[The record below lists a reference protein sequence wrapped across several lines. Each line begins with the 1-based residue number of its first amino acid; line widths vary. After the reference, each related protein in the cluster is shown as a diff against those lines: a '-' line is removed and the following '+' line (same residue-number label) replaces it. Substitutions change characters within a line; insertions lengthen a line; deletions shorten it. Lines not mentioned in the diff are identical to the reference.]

1 MGPNAYSFLNRASR
15 QAAGNI
21 TGFLGEVFGAV
32 QAVKVANA
40 ETPVVEHLHRLNEQ
54 RKRETIKDTLFGG
67 NGRRRMILE
76 PDGSSTKRAPTV
88 VMIGLSNMDY
98 LFQVERFPPEA
109 SRTPARTFLQQ
120 GGGPAATA
128 AVAAA
133 RLGGN
138 VELWALHGEDT
149 TAEFLELE
157 LTSYG
162 VQTHRI
168 QRVPGARTWVSAV
181 LVTPQGERYI
191 FPYRDA
197 HLQNAE
203 GWNPTELPDAG
214 CILTDA
220 RHPAQ
225 TEPVLQEARRR
236 GIPIV
241 GDFSNGSNWHL
252 AAYCDHLIVSEE
264 CALEVAG
271 TVELGEALQSLRQ
284 REDQV
289 VGVTLGE
296 RGYHYLDGHRAAHV
310 PAFVIDAVDTT
321 GAGDVFHG
329 AYAYGVAI
337 GWPVPECAV
346 VASAAAAL
354 KCTRLG
360 GRTGIPTL
368 DEVRQLRATR
378 T

>member
-1 MGPNAYSFLNRASR
+1 M
-15 QAAGNI
+15 
-21 TGFLGEVFGAV
+21 E
-32 QAVKVANA
+32 
-40 ETPVVEHLHRLNEQ
+40 
-54 RKRETIKDTLFGG
+54 
-67 NGRRRMILE
+67 
-76 PDGSSTKRAPTV
+76 RAPTV

-109 SRTPARTFLQQ
+109 SRTPARSFLQQ

-133 RLGGN
+133 RLGGQ
-138 VELWALHGEDT
+138 VELWALHGDDT
-149 TAEFLELE
+149 TADLLELE
-157 LTSYG
+157 LASYG

-168 QRVPGARTWVSAV
+168 QRVPSARTWASAV

-197 HLQNAE
+197 HLQSAA
-203 GWNPTELPDAG
+203 GWDPSELPEASG
-214 CILTDA
+214 LLTDA
-220 RHPAQ
+220 RHPTQ

-241 GDFSNGSNWHL
+241 GDFSNSSNWHL

-271 TVELGEALQSLRQ
+271 TADRGEALQSLRQ
-284 REDQV
+284 RADQV

-296 RGYHYLDGHRAAHV
+296 RGYVYLDGHRVEHV
-310 PAFVIDAVDTT
+310 PAFAVDAVDTT

-329 AYAYGVAI
+329 AYAYGLAA
-337 GWPVPECAV
+337 GWPAQECAV